1 MYQLN
6 LISFISLLKEKRK
19 FLIINF
25 LIIGIFST
33 IVAFILPKWYYS
45 FSTIRPAENKGI
57 SIFSAVLGAK
67 GLSGISKNLSV
78 GSLQYSDLDYY
89 KSLLLSRNI
98 ALRMIEKFDLKNVYQ
113 EEYIF
118 KTIEKLH
125 DNTTVNVDNKSNL
138 LIIGVYDKDP
148 QKAKLMVEE
157 YLRLLDSLVSSIDK
171 EITLIEANN
180 LESRYLRNIQDLKTY
195 EDSLK
200 EFQKKFGVIIPDE
213 QFIATTKVYAELQ
226 AKKLL
231 LDLELQKLKENFGN
245 DVPELKSLQVQINTI
260 NEKIREIERS
270 SVTDKNFKVFIPFNN
285 APDLLVQYARLYR
298 NLEIQQKLLEY
309 IYPIYEQMKL
319 ELDKKSQA
327 FVVIDNPFVPE
338 YKAKPK
344 RAVIII
350 SAVFLYMLFV
360 VLFVVVID
368 YIKKLKLN
376 KYESVSN

>member
-180 LESRYLRNIQDLKTY
+180 LESRYLRNLQDLKTY

-344 RAVIII
+344 RAIIII

-376 KYESVSN
+376 KYESVSK